1 MKRLLTIILAMLS
14 TMFVSTSCNDD
25 YQETLSAI
33 VTVVDGSYDV
43 SYSIRFGD
51 GKTAYV
57 TNTSKYNFSF
67 PAELEGEQRAIIYYY
82 IEDEVKP
89 GYDYVITLVD
99 AGTVPTIIA
108 KASDRLDTALESY
121 VDKVTIE
128 EPSFTDN
135 KYLTMLL
142 SFMGNK
148 PDVNTHKFML
158 VYNKNVD
165 KSGMFQ
171 DSYPKS
177 DDGYLWLE
185 LYHYRGTDVEVEP
198 YYIYNCFKISPKQL
212 GTKEFS
218 EYKGIK
224 ILHKPIGKTNN
235 TEILTIK
242 F

>member
-108 KASDRLDTALESY
+108 KASDRLDTAMESY
-121 VDKVTIE
+121 VD
-128 EPSFTDN
+128 
-135 KYLTMLL
+135 
-142 SFMGNK
+142 
-148 PDVNTHKFML
+148 
-158 VYNKNVD
+158 
-165 KSGMFQ
+165 
-171 DSYPKS
+171 
-177 DDGYLWLE
+177 
-185 LYHYRGTDVEVEP
+185 
-198 YYIYNCFKISPKQL
+198 
-212 GTKEFS
+212 
-218 EYKGIK
+218 
-224 ILHKPIGKTNN
+224 
-235 TEILTIK
+235 
-242 F
+242 

>member
-1 MKRLLTIILAMLS
+1 MLS

-57 TNTSKYNFSF
+57 QRGGYFLTGLWKKFYSDGSLRYFAF
-67 PAELEGEQRAIIYYY
+67 GE
-82 IEDEVKP
+82 D
-89 GYDYVITLVD
+89 GWVITLVD

-128 EPSFTDN
+128 EPSFSDN